1 MLPWLNVWDGLK
13 NKTCRYL
20 LQRYLGQFLEE
31 KLNLEQLNVELY
43 NGKAAVRDVA
53 LNCKSLNELCEAQG
67 WGVEVTGGRIGQI
80 TVQVPWNAI
89 MTNDSSIEV
98 NDLFISL
105 RPVQRQTDGSS
116 MLESMWSSVSSSMQL
131 AQECL
136 EKHAK
141 DEENFDFNAQN
152 NSIEGLEKFAQT
164 IDSVLNRIKAKCLN
178 TEIRLEYLPPNSSHG
193 IAIVIKIEKLNYRNE
208 EGNTKDGGQQNTQ
221 AGMQSNEEVDG
232 ADCREH
238 IKLSTYATH
247 NVSMEGITIFTEEF
261 KVSQPNSRTN
271 EQNPRHGQHGQ
282 HGVDAES
289 RTPCS
294 RNPTTDLESSI
305 DDPFYSMISMADQL
319 PYTGSNFKRTQESA
333 MAASRSSSSSI
344 SSSSFSRRSRTPT
357 ATTAGDDEEEEEE
370 EEPNE
375 LTDTEEEDETEQPA
389 VEIFYSKSIPIVRID
404 GKQEI
409 RIKMKQTEDVAGPKV
424 SLDVQLGALYV
435 FSTPRQIHLVTNF
448 CDAFFMDA
456 SSLNKKDQP
465 NTAGRNEP
473 IQPQAPP
480 PQPPPMKNFS
490 SNMTGILGGQGNW
503 GEPMEEYNYRAGSY
517 SKGAPSLYS
526 NDDGRS
532 TLGSEYCESVSSS
545 LSSSTNTTCSSK
557 FARKTVNLDA
567 SGDISNF
574 NITIASV
581 ALVIL
586 HEDILLPCSNKDI
599 PGSPLSAESEVNLLK
614 LSNYFFSCIDERTG
628 LVGFSCQKNYLK
640 IYAAPIIAEGIQQRN
655 KNLISMKFS
664 ISMNQVDLH
673 EILEDVATPLLE
685 FDRTFDE
692 KCDDELHKRPEVL
705 IQMKTTTPSLNP
717 NSRRRKVPI
726 PPRTEF
732 DIILDK
738 CTVEMDISIYDRL
751 SAIFCSSPFH
761 TEKPTSPPTEEIKK
775 NESRYLDP
783 IKEFNVSSP
792 ILKLKLRFPIA
803 DSRPIHDPN
812 RIPWWKQ
819 NVRPDL
825 LLLSFYQIRLKFS
838 SRLIELL
845 ANEIDVH
852 YVESPSIPKIHLFK
866 SNLVNT
872 SIPTLKEP
880 YVDYPRI
887 TIEFPSEKTLE
898 TLIKCCSEDSDSAE
912 TSGES
917 CDLFSRR
924 TREYVPFSSKR
935 VCRQS
940 DTPHPNINKEES
952 ETILLPGD
960 SYEMRKFCDTA
971 MKTSKLQIKISLPLA
986 LIQVCSKQLY
996 EIIYNRVNT
1005 DILMWEPSSPSF
1017 IRKVKPPP
1025 APTIE
1030 QSLLNIGL
1038 MDSMYVPSTSPLHPY
1053 DNDDID
1059 MDIGPPKH
1067 YSTSSEDDDDDD
1079 CIGGNCGIIPESG
1092 NSDNESESMY
1102 YSTYEKK
1109 RSKRSTATQTS
1120 MKTSNCSF
1128 EFLVGKGVLSLF
1140 PPVRDAENRVIPNQL
1155 GEFRIAVEDFCLFSV
1170 SGFNG
1175 NENMAYLCVHSKDL
1189 QMFHCGLIPSRDSE
1203 PGLPDFK
1210 NIGNHMQSTFYS
1222 TPPNLTKSDGEGC
1235 ISRKMISLAIEIKK
1249 VPDQFLKRLK
1259 ITAGIQKATLRHNP
1273 ALSQHTWLNQLIDF
1287 LDVIDYPIEGYKP
1300 FGIVTEIQVHLWDCA
1315 IDYRPKNLP
1324 LRSVIEIGSFMM
1336 SSNIVSTVPGCTLRF
1351 IAEECILSLAPYD
1364 PKTNKQENKIT
1375 ALPASNLVPVFD
1387 FGLLDISLRLN
1398 EKASERSP
1406 KLDLRTSIQ
1415 DVHIRTCFDSG
1426 RALASLISYV
1436 AGDGDLMTQN
1446 DDDDDMSS
1454 SVESSLYSD
1463 ANLFSM
1469 KERKSSVPEIT
1480 ARQQERVNMLMAE
1493 AVQETV
1499 RSSSADVDED
1509 AEHKFDRGVEVFFF
1523 PDENNQSLEKN
1534 SPGVSGQEKPTSSTN
1549 VGEQA
1554 KASPLP
1560 PGLSRTNS
1568 SSDEWAYQA
1577 IRHSGSSNELQD
1589 ILNFETSV
1597 MKNSYN
1603 NKNNDNDD
1611 DDAVEALPQVRE
1623 ELGDL
1628 KQQAMER
1635 IPAIMKSSMGLDDD
1649 FCVIA
1654 DEEKSYL
1661 SQCGIRDLVI
1671 SEDPLRM
1678 VDNHFKLPAGKP
1690 DLLQAPENF
1699 PMAEYRY
1706 TLCEMT
1712 LTWHLYGGHDFP
1724 LQSKE
1729 ASTTEAKDK
1738 EKLRPEPSQPSMS
1751 DAFKHG
1757 VSYSKGSDNINFPKK
1772 PKEKLNWRTEGGP
1785 DRNHE
1790 VLVEIQLTKVRCSH
1804 EVYPTHTT
1812 QSSRQVLVISELE
1825 VRDRLQTS
1833 EINKFLYHPSAKHLP
1848 NKSSQHMVVIKALHV
1863 RPHPSKSISEEC
1875 SLRISLLPL
1884 RLNIDQDTLLF
1895 IAQFFSDLS
1904 SSGDDQCSGENETS
1918 SSSSSSSAVV
1928 RRQSSC
1934 MQPPVMMVDDLPEA
1948 VQDLQARRMVSTN
1961 LDLLMEGE
1969 DKSHRREQPPAA
1981 ATAAGSAAADCG
1993 NKKAPIYFREVIFSP
2008 EVNIRLD
2015 YHGKRI
2021 ELSRGP
2027 IVGFLMGLG
2036 QLQCSEIKLKKILYK
2051 HGLLGFEKLIAHLC
2065 REWLQDIKKNQIPAI
2080 LSGVGPTHVFVYLFQ
2095 GIYDL
2100 FRLPFEQ
2107 YQKDGRFVRGLQLG
2121 AQSFTART
2129 ALAAL
2134 EITARVIQLL
2144 QFTAETAYDMVSP
2157 GPSVRSIRLNRR
2169 GKRKRIHRP
2178 QDIREGVVNA
2188 YQIVR
2193 DGINETATA
2202 LVETALLEHDQKGYT
2217 GAFGGIMR
2225 QIPQLVVQPAV
2236 LATQATTNILGGVK
2250 SSLVPDAKVEAKE
2263 KWKEDS
2269 D

>member
-1 MLPWLNVWDGLK
+1 MLPWFNVWDGLK

-43 NGKAAVRDVA
+43 NGKATVRDVA

-67 WGVEVTGGRIGQI
+67 WGVEVTGGHIGLI

-89 MTNDSSIEV
+89 MTNDSLIEV
-98 NDLFISL
+98 SDLFISL

-141 DEENFDFNAQN
+141 DEEDFEFNAQS

-178 TEIRLEYLPPNSSHG
+178 TEIRLEYLPPNSSQG
-193 IAIVIKIEKLNYRNE
+193 IAIVIKIQSLSYRNE
-208 EGNTKDGGQQNTQ
+208 AGSGSGGAGGEEGQNTQ
-221 AGMQSNEEVDG
+221 ADLQSREEVDG
-232 ADCREH
+232 EDGSQH
-238 IKLSTYATH
+238 IQTLSTFATH
-247 NVSMEGITIFTEEF
+247 NISMEGITIFTEEF
-261 KVSQPNSRTN
+261 RVSQPNSS
-271 EQNPRHGQHGQ
+271 NPLGGDQSTL
-282 HGVDAES
+282 DES
-289 RTPCS
+289 RTRT
-294 RNPTTDLESSI
+294 RNNTDLEQSV

-319 PYTGSNFKRTQESA
+319 PYTGSFKRTQESA
-333 MAASRSSSSSI
+333 MAASRSSSSS
-344 SSSSFSRRSRTPT
+344 SFSRRSRTPT
-357 ATTAGDDEEEEEE
+357 ASTADDEED
-370 EEPNE
+370 
-375 LTDTEEEDETEQPA
+375 TDPEEDETEQP
-389 VEIFYSKSIPIVRID
+389 VIEVFNSKCIPIVRVD

-409 RIKMKQTEDVAGPKV
+409 KIKMKQTEDVHGPKV

-435 FSTPRQIHLVTNF
+435 FSTPRQLHLVTNF
-448 CDAFFMDA
+448 CDAFFADA
-456 SSLNKKDQP
+456 PTTTTISKEMPS
-465 NTAGRNEP
+465 AGRTDPSQTQSTGLGGN
-473 IQPQAPP
+473 
-480 PQPPPMKNFS
+480 KNFS

-503 GEPMEEYNYRAGSY
+503 GEPSEDFSYRGGS
-517 SKGAPSLYS
+517 SKKAPSMYS
-526 NDDGRS
+526 NDDVRS
-532 TLGSEYCESVSSS
+532 TLGSDYCESVSSS
-545 LSSSTNTTCSSK
+545 LSSSTTTTCSSK
-557 FARKTVNLDA
+557 FARKAANLEA

-574 NITIASV
+574 NITIASAAV
-581 ALVIL
+581 VVL
-586 HEDILLPCSNKDI
+586 HEDILLACSSKDI
-599 PGSPLSAESEVNLLK
+599 PGSPLSVESELNLLK
-614 LSNYFFSCIDERTG
+614 LSNYFFSCIDEKAG
-628 LVGFSCQKNYLK
+628 LIGFTCQKNHLK
-640 IYAAPIIAEGIQQRN
+640 MYAAPIIAEGIQQRN

-664 ISMNQVDLH
+664 ISMTRVDLH
-673 EILEDVATPLLE
+673 EVLEDVVTPLLE
-685 FDRTFDE
+685 FERTEMCDE
-692 KCDDELHKRPEVL
+692 EIHKRPEMI

-717 NSRRRKVPI
+717 NSRKRKVPI

-732 DIILDK
+732 DISLDK
-738 CTVEMDISIYDRL
+738 CTVELDISIYDRL
-751 SAIFCSSPFH
+751 SAIFCSSPFSVD
-761 TEKPTSPPTEEIKK
+761 TPPAEEIKK
-775 NESRYLDP
+775 NESRHLDP
-783 IKEFNVSSP
+783 IKEFNITSP
-792 ILKLKLRFPIA
+792 ILQLRLRFPIA

-812 RIPWWKQ
+812 RVPWWKQ

-825 LLLSFYQIRLKFS
+825 LLLSFYQTRLKFS
-838 SRLIELL
+838 SLLIELL
-845 ANEIDVH
+845 ANEIDAY
-852 YVESPSIPKIHLFK
+852 YVESHTIPKIHLFK
-866 SNLVNT
+866 SNLVNN

-880 YVDYPRI
+880 NVDYPRI
-887 TIEFPSEKTLE
+887 TIEFPSEKTLN
-898 TLIKCCSEDSDSAE
+898 TLIKCCTEDSDSAE

-917 CDLFSRR
+917 CDLYTRR
-924 TREYVPFSSKR
+924 SREYVPFSSKR

-940 DTPHPNINKEES
+940 DTPHPNINKEEC

-960 SYEMRKFCDTA
+960 SQEMRKFCDTA
-971 MKTSKLQIKISLPLA
+971 MKTSKLQIKISLPTA
-986 LIQVCSKQLY
+986 LIQVSSKQLY

-1005 DILMWEPSSPSF
+1005 DLLMWEPSSPSF
-1017 IRKVKPPP
+1017 IRKAKPPP

-1030 QSLLNIGL
+1030 QSLLNIGM
-1038 MDSMYVPSTSPLHPY
+1038 MDSMYVPSTSPVHPY
-1053 DNDDID
+1053 DTDDAKT
-1059 MDIGPPKH
+1059 PKH
-1067 YSTSSEDDDDDD
+1067 YSSSEDD
-1079 CIGGNCGIIPESG
+1079 CGGGCEPESG
-1092 NSDNESESMY
+1092 TSDNESDSIY

-1109 RSKRSTATQTS
+1109 RSKRSIASQSS
-1120 MKTSNCSF
+1120 MKTSGCSF

-1175 NENMAYLCVHSKDL
+1175 NENMAYLCLHTKDL
-1189 QMFHCGLIPSRDSE
+1189 QMFHCGLIPTRDSE
-1203 PGLPDFK
+1203 PGLPEFK
-1210 NIGNHMQSTFYS
+1210 CIPNHMQSTFYS
-1222 TPPNLTKSDGEGC
+1222 SPPDLTKGDGEGC
-1235 ISRKMISLAIEIKK
+1235 INREMLSLAIEIKK
-1249 VPDQFLKRLK
+1249 VPDQSLKRLK
-1259 ITAGIQKATLRHNP
+1259 ITTGIQKATLRHNP

-1287 LDVIDYPIEGYKP
+1287 LDVVDYPIEGYKP
-1300 FGIVTEIQVHLWDCA
+1300 YGIVTEIQVHLWDCA
-1315 IDYRPKNLP
+1315 IDYRPKNFP
-1324 LRSVIEIGSFMM
+1324 FRSVIEIGSFMM
-1336 SSNIVSTVPGCTLRF
+1336 SSNIVSSVPGCTLRF

-1364 PKTNKQENKIT
+1364 PKTSKPENKVT
-1375 ALPASNLVPVFD
+1375 ALPSSNLVPVID
-1387 FGLLDISLRLN
+1387 LGLLDISLRLN
-1398 EKASERSP
+1398 EKSSERSP

-1415 DVHIRTCFDSG
+1415 DVHIRSCFDSG
-1426 RALASLISYV
+1426 RALATLIAYV
-1436 AGDGDLMTQN
+1436 AGDGDLMTTI
-1446 DDDDDMSS
+1446 DDDESMTSSMES
-1454 SVESSLYSD
+1454 SVYSD
-1463 ANLFSM
+1463 ASLFSV
-1469 KERKSSVPEIT
+1469 KDRKSSIPEIS
-1480 ARQQERVNMLMAE
+1480 ARQQERVNMMMAE

-1499 RSSSADVDED
+1499 RSNATLDED

-1523 PDENNQSLEKN
+1523 PDESNQGLDKDATPTAAVGDKKLDAPSL
-1534 SPGVSGQEKPTSSTN
+1534 S
-1549 VGEQA
+1549 GEQN
-1554 KASPLP
+1554 KASPVQ
-1560 PGLSRTNS
+1560 GLSRTNS

-1589 ILNFETSV
+1589 LLNFETSV
-1597 MKNSYN
+1597 MKNSYIN
-1603 NKNNDNDD
+1603 QEDD

-1623 ELGDL
+1623 ELGDV
-1628 KQQAMER
+1628 KQVEK
-1635 IPAIMKSSMGLDDD
+1635 IPAAMKSSMGLDDD

-1661 SQCGIRDLVI
+1661 SQCGIRDLII

-1712 LTWHLYGGHDFP
+1712 LTWHLYGGNDFP
-1724 LQSKE
+1724 LQSTE
-1729 ASTTEAKDK
+1729 VTSTEAKDK
-1738 EKLRPEPSQPSMS
+1738 EKIRPEPQPSMS

-1757 VSYSKGSDNINFPKK
+1757 VSYSKGAENISYGKK
-1772 PKEKLNWRTEGGP
+1772 PKEKLSWRTEGGP
-1785 DRNHE
+1785 NRNHE
-1790 VLVEIQLTKVRCSH
+1790 TLVEIQLSKVRCSH
-1804 EVYPTHTT
+1804 EVYPLHTT
-1812 QSSRQVLVISELE
+1812 QASRQVLVISELE

-1848 NKSSQHMVVIKALHV
+1848 NKSSQHMIVIKALHV
-1863 RPHPSKSISEEC
+1863 RPHPSTSISEEC

-1895 IAQFFSDLS
+1895 IAQFFNDLS
-1904 SSGDDQCSGENETS
+1904 SSGESAGAGTKSEVASGS
-1918 SSSSSSSAVV
+1918 K
-1928 RRQSSC
+1928 RQTC
-1934 MQPPVMMVDDLPEA
+1934 LQPPVMMVDDLPEA

-1969 DKSHRREQPPAA
+1969 DKSHRKEQAA
-1981 ATAAGSAAADCG
+1981 AAAAGSAAIATETG

-2015 YHGKRI
+2015 YHGRRI

-2036 QLQCSEIKLKKILYK
+2036 QLQCSEIKLKKIIYK
-2051 HGLLGFEKLIAHLC
+2051 HGLLGIDKLIAHLC
-2065 REWLQDIKKNQIPAI
+2065 KEWLQDIKKNQIPAI
-2080 LSGVGPTHVFVYLFQ
+2080 LSGVGPTYPFVQLFQ
-2095 GIYDL
+2095 GVYDL
-2100 FRLPFEQ
+2100 FWLPFEQ

-2134 EITARVIQLL
+2134 EITSRVIQLL

-2157 GPSVRSIRLNRR
+2157 GPSVRSIRHNRK
-2169 GKRKRIHRP
+2169 GKRKRPHRP

-2193 DGINETATA
+2193 DGINDTANALIETA
-2202 LVETALLEHDQKGYT
+2202 VLEHDQKGYT

-2250 SSLVPDAKVEAKE
+2250 SSLVPDAKLEARQ